1 MPNKYTKILPGN
13 QSNQVQLKIN
23 ALETGILS
31 FISINEWNNGKIKQ
45 MMRDHFPF
53 MQELKTPYVKLKTSY
68 VELKTSYVELKT
80 SYAEQLET
88 SYVELRTSYV
98 EQLNECHQVI
108 YNKL

>member
-45 MMRDHFPF
+45 MMRDHSLF
-53 MQELKTPYVKLKTSY
+53 MQ
-68 VELKTSYVELKT
+68 ELKTSYVELKT

-108 YNKL
+108 YNKV